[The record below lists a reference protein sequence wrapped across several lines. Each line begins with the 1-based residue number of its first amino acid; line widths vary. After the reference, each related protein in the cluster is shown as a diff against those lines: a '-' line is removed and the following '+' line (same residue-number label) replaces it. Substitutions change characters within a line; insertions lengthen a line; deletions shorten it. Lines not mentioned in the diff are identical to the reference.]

1 MLADHPDSPR
11 VGSCASECSQSAK
24 RSSSLLRSFASG
36 ADSSRRG
43 NRTAAARPLAGAAV
57 PLSDQVMTIVK
68 FASVVA
74 PASSVTRHRERELL
88 PPRIGVAGS
97 WHTPG
102 MVAFT
107 SGRRV
112 TAVALV
118 VVALVAA
125 VVLYIVRRGSDSE
138 PENTATDEL
147 HGPLCDA
154 LPAGDDP
161 GGPEQLAGL
170 DAAVALTWIPVL
182 TIFEAGTRA
191 AGLTTELA
199 DADGLTILA
208 PSDDAFL
215 LALGQ
220 ETLDDLIIFRNA
232 ELRQLL
238 ESHLVDESLTL
249 RDLAAVGR

>member
-1 MLADHPDSPR
+1 
-11 VGSCASECSQSAK
+11 
-24 RSSSLLRSFASG
+24 
-36 ADSSRRG
+36 
-43 NRTAAARPLAGAAV
+43 
-57 PLSDQVMTIVK
+57 
-68 FASVVA
+68 
-74 PASSVTRHRERELL
+74 
-88 PPRIGVAGS
+88 
-97 WHTPG
+97 

-112 TAVALV
+112 TVVALV

-125 VVLYIVRRGSDSE
+125 VVVGSIVSRGSDSE
-138 PENTATDEL
+138 PEDTAAEEL

-161 GGPEQLAGL
+161 GGPAQLAGL

-199 DADGLTILA
+199 DADGLTIFA

-220 ETLDDLIIFRNA
+220 ETLDDLIIFRNS

-238 ESHLVDESLTL
+238 ESHVVDESLTL
-249 RDLAAVGR
+249 RDLAAVGEVTSRSGDTVAVVAAGDEVRLGDRASIVCGNYRVANGTIHVIDAVLGELPAPAEPGQPVSG